1 MRHNP
6 PLHRLHPLAAQ
17 PLRRGRRFTVAQW
30 ERGVLLRNGTVAAV
44 LGGGAHRRWG
54 RGFALRRVD
63 TRPWIVQVPTQEVP
77 TADGL
82 TVKVTVVAKAR
93 VVDPVAFVTAT
104 QDAFSALYL
113 VVQIATRE
121 AVAATT
127 VEQLVAARV
136 ELGDALT
143 AAVRGVDELGVVL
156 ERVELKD
163 VVLSAELKKAQ
174 AEVLVARAQGL
185 AALERARG
193 ETAALRNLANAAG
206 LLRDNPAL
214 LQLRLVQQLAA
225 TSGHTVVIGQ
235 APLGTPGAG
244 DRTG

>member
-1 MRHNP
+1 MRNETH
-6 PLHRLHPLAAQ
+6 LHWLHPLA
-17 PLRRGRRFTVAQW
+17 LRPVARGRRFVLAQW
-30 ERGVLLRNGTVAAV
+30 ERGVLFHDGRLAGV
-44 LGGGAHRRWG
+44 LEAGAHRRWG

-63 TRPWIVQVPTQEVP
+63 TRPWILQVPTQEVP

-82 TVKVTVVAKAR
+82 TVKVTIVGKAK
-93 VVDPVAFVTAT
+93 VVDPVAFVTAS
-104 QDAFSALYL
+104 QDANTALYL
-113 VVQIATRE
+113 STQIATRE
-121 AVAATT
+121 VVGATT
-127 VEQLVAARV
+127 VEQLLAART

-143 AAVRGVDELGVVL
+143 AAVRGLDELGVAM
-156 ERVELKD
+156 ERLELKD
-163 VVLSAELKKAQ
+163 VIFSGELKKAQ

-206 LLRDNPAL
+206 LLKDNPAL

-235 APLGTPGAG
+235 APLGA
-244 DRTG
+244 